1 MSWLALRMILA
12 IMHSVLKASADA
24 QCEQTLSAPLS
35 LCRAHWRFLEL
46 SMLRVPCSFDT
57 ASGRLQPLASAMEV
71 ISAACAVPCLLQE
84 ALTLLMQSARER
96 GAHGLETC
104 LHTLEQVLRS
114 LPGTSLEEPPAV
126 NALVQT
132 IHVIT
137 DLAMTLP
144 EALQDP
150 AVVKA
155 LYSLWTRALALARGQ
170 ACGGLLRKSLLANL
184 TLVDKLLKLLC
195 ITLPLFAADVL
206 LRWLTLLLPR
216 SATDIQA
223 VTDVL
228 VNQLPSLCKSVC
240 TALIE
245 QGSLTKWDAQRPS
258 PATHIYYVFV
268 LVFNLLFVVDNV
280 VVACACCCCGC

>member
-1 MSWLALRMILA
+1 
-12 IMHSVLKASADA
+12 
-24 QCEQTLSAPLS
+24 
-35 LCRAHWRFLEL
+35 
-46 SMLRVPCSFDT
+46 MLRVPCSFDT